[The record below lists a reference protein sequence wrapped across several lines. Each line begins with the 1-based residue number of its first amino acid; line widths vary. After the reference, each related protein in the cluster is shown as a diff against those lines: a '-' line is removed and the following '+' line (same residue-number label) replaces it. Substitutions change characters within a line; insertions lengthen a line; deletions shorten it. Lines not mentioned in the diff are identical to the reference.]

1 MTAALS
7 SDDEATLEQASSSV
21 VPNLFADLAEH
32 VRSGLWLDPA
42 NPFRRNP
49 TVEIGSGVDLSDV
62 TRREYLAQ
70 YVAASAPLH
79 LFDGWRYAG
88 LALYALLY
96 GANDN
101 AKHLAYYAEL
111 RAGMSLLATQ
121 GIGLFDRVHVV
132 VDSNGSAIHM
142 PAERGTHQAVW
153 LYLQYW
159 AGQRAATDLVG
170 DLLQLNASSIVEW
183 FSHLPRLGSWIP
195 VGTDLLLAVGLDLEL
210 MTSDQRDRNEVS
222 YRPSGF
228 GGIQQPSTIPDLEFA
243 MSLIQ
248 TLEPEL
254 GTRPFG
260 KLDQYLCRRILST
273 AHSNAT
279 VPDDD
284 DEPLQLEAAFDELVV
299 SIDQQGYLNDFL
311 TRSGDDASDPPI
323 IEHALQNEPHDHP
336 DYPYHIL
343 SRSVLLLRLSTG
355 AVKQLLSH
363 SGLPLGHLDTWLNDI
378 GETHGLWAT
387 SPNSGEEFA
396 DLWLD
401 FKDALNVLKGWSGSE
416 GTSRHS
422 LFSQCASEVVDVTGM
437 TRFGLMG
444 IAQ

>member
-7 SDDEATLEQASSSV
+7 SDDEAALEQASPSA
-21 VPNLFADLAEH
+21 VPDLLADLAEH

-49 TVEIGSGVDLSDV
+49 TVEIGTGVDLRDV

-101 AKHLAYYAEL
+101 ARHLAYYAEL
-111 RAGMSLLATQ
+111 RAAMSLLATQ
-121 GIGLFDRVHVV
+121 GIGLFDQVHVV

-142 PAERGTHQAVW
+142 PARRGTHQAIW

-170 DLLQLNASSIVEW
+170 DLLQLSAFPIVEW
-183 FSHLPRLGSWIP
+183 FSCLPRLGSWMP
-195 VGTDLLLAVGLDLEL
+195 VGTELLLAVGLDLER
-210 MTSDQRDRNEVS
+210 MTRDQRDRNEAS

-228 GGIQQPSTIPDLEFA
+228 SGIQQPSTIPDLEFA

-260 KLDQYLCRRILST
+260 KLDQYLCRRILS
-273 AHSNAT
+273 AARSNA
-279 VPDDD
+279 VVEDD
-284 DEPLQLEAAFDELVV
+284 DEPLQLETAFDELVV
-299 SIDQQGYLNDFL
+299 SIDQQQYLKDFL

-323 IEHALQNEPHDHP
+323 IKHALQNETHDHP

-343 SRSVLLLRLSTG
+343 SRSVLLLRISTG
-355 AVKQLLSH
+355 SVKQLLSQ
-363 SGLPLGHLDTWLNDI
+363 SGLPFGHLDAWLENI
-378 GETHGLWAT
+378 GETHGLWGK
-387 SPNSGEEFA
+387 SVNGSEGLA

-401 FKDALNVLKGWSGSE
+401 FREALNVLKGWSGSE
-416 GTSRHS
+416 GTTRHS
-422 LFSQCASEVVDVTGM
+422 LFSQCAREVVDVTGM